1 MPYFS
6 PPGVVNSSTG
16 YVQGNNRVGC
26 PSACRLST
34 GCPVQNLNDTGRNN
48 IYPIDNIPN
57 YYCVVN
63 SGPPIPHTTR
73 PDDYTQDFYL
83 VSKPSGGW
91 DSGESVI
98 GTTEDEPYDNPRS
111 DYMYNVFNASTQCVE
126 DHPQS
131 GPPSIPPGAPRP
143 PQGQPFYCT
152 TLQRSLNWFRL
163 RNK

>member
-1 MPYFS
+1 MFAPA
-6 PPGVVNSSTG
+6 GVINSSTG

-26 PSACRLST
+26 PSACRLYP
-34 GCPVQNLNDTGRNN
+34 GCPIDNKNDNSSGRNN
-48 IYPIDNIPN
+48 VYPVDNIPN

-83 VSKPSGGW
+83 VTRGSGGW
-91 DSGESVI
+91 DSGEVVNSV
-98 GTTEDEPYDNPRS
+98 TEDEPYDNPRS
-111 DYMYNVFNASTQCVE
+111 DYMYNVFNASSRCIE
-126 DHPQS
+126 DHPQT
-131 GPPSIPPGAPRP
+131 GPPNLPPFTPRP